1 MTARATVSPP
11 NPESNMPT
19 GPERAPLLT
28 TRTLRDLGSPIVLVA
43 TLLALGAAV
52 IHAGWNLAIKTS
64 GDRWLALWGQM
75 TAAGLIGFPLV
86 LISTF
91 SGAFGGRLGAEA
103 WGWAALSGLIH
114 SVYIFRL
121 ARTYDIADFSVT
133 YPIARG
139 GGALVAAIGGV
150 VLLNDDLSG
159 LSTLGIA
166 VVVVGLL
173 LIAGRVDLAHVRAAL
188 LVAVLIGAYTV
199 VDSQGARS
207 TDSVVYAWAIFVP
220 TSLGVTLDGVVR
232 GRWVE
237 MTSSVRRSWVQYTLT
252 GLASAVTY
260 WMVLAAVDRAPVGY
274 VTALRESS
282 VVLASFIGWRFLR
295 EKSGRRRI
303 VASIVVVAGLA
314 TLVAAR

>member
-1 MTARATVSPP
+1 M
-11 NPESNMPT
+11 
-19 GPERAPLLT
+19 LT
-28 TRTLRDLGSPIVLVA
+28 A

-75 TAAGLIGFPLV
+75 TAAGLIGLPLV

-91 SGAFGGRLGAEA
+91 TGSTGGSTGGLLGGFLGGRLTLSS

-114 SVYIFRL
+114 AVYIFRL

-150 VLLNDDLSG
+150 VLLGDDLSWVSG
-159 LSTLGIA
+159 LGILI
-166 VVVVGLL
+166 VVLGLG
-173 LIAGRVDLAHVRAAL
+173 LIAGRVDVAHVRAAL
-188 LVAVLIGAYTV
+188 VVAVMIGAYTV
-199 VDSQGARS
+199 VDSKGARS
-207 TDSVVYAWAIFVP
+207 SDSAVYAWAIFVP
-220 TSLGVTLDGVVR
+220 TALGVTLDGVVR
-232 GRWVE
+232 GRWQE
-237 MTSSVRRSWVQYTLT
+237 MKASVRGSWVQYTLT
-252 GLASAVTY
+252 GVASAVTY
-260 WMVLAAVDRAPVGY
+260 WMVLAAVKRAPVGY

-282 VVLASFIGWRFLR
+282 VVLATFIGWRYLR

-303 VASIVVVAGLA
+303 VASMIVLAGLV